1 MARGPVRSKALVSLL
16 VVSLCGG
23 LLVAPSAAHDSASIT
38 HNWNRHYKRLAKKI
52 FYTRRQANARFI
64 NLNEKASNANLL
76 DGLDSTSLAL
86 ASHTHSGDD
95 ITAGTVAEARIDALL
110 ARDAEVFAIVTG
122 ADGMGSG
129 LDADLIDGM
138 NASAFE
144 LAGLTNG
151 VRWFKEA
158 ADTLPVTATSERVVF
173 TAPEN
178 ITITDVFIEPSAT
191 LTASDSNYATFV
203 VASRDATGGNKV
215 TVASRSTQTQ
225 GSGGTGS
232 WTAFSTISLG
242 SVSNAS
248 LSEGQK
254 LTIEI
259 AKTGLGVSV
268 PILTVQIE
276 YVVS

>member
-1 MARGPVRSKALVSLL
+1 VARGPLRSKALVSLL

-23 LLVAPSAAHDSASIT
+23 LLVAPSVAHDSASIT
-38 HNWNRHYKRLAKKI
+38 HNWNRHYKRLAKLI

-64 NLNEKASNANLL
+64 NIGERAGNSNLL
-76 DGLDSTSLAL
+76 DGLDSTDF
-86 ASHTHSGDD
+86 ASSSHSHSGAD
-95 ITAGTVAEARIDALL
+95 ITTGTVAEARIDALL
-110 ARDAEVFAIVTG
+110 ARDSEVFGIVTA
-122 ADGMGSG
+122 ADGSASG
-129 LDADLIDGM
+129 LDADLLDGL

-144 LAGLTNG
+144 LAGLANG
-151 VRWFKEA
+151 VRWFKEG
-158 ADTLPVTATSERVVF
+158 ADTLPSTATSERVVF

-191 LTASDSNYATFV
+191 LTASDTNYATFV
-203 VASRDATGGNKV
+203 VASRDATGGSKV

-232 WTAFSTISLG
+232 WTAFSTVSLG
-242 SVSNAS
+242 SLSNAS